1 MAPDGQDFRAIN
13 ALRILP
19 REKSY
24 TIDKVIATGYNTY
37 LSAFEVLIPSLVKA
51 YETLTEGDSLKVI
64 LQEPVSILKKWDYH
78 SGENSVATTLAVYW
92 GEKILRPIYFTTV
105 PEADE
110 NDQVI
115 KTKKFAATATAPQ
128 LLQPLLAA
136 ITELKNNFGTWNIE
150 WGKINRYQRIT
161 GDIQSKFNDDS
172 VSLADGFT
180 SSTWG
185 EIPSFA
191 SHTFNGT
198 KKRYG
203 YNGNSFICAVEFGK
217 RIKAKS
223 LLTGGE
229 SGNPKSSHFFDQ
241 GKMYTNGIFKDVLF
255 YKEDVLKH
263 VERKYHPGK

>member
-115 KTKKFAATATAPQ
+115 KTKKFAATATAQQ

-136 ITELKNNFGTWNIE
+136 ISELKNNFGTWNIE
-150 WGKINRYQRIT
+150 WSWKYRTTTNVTATIAT
-161 GDIQSKFNDDS
+161 K
-172 VSLADGFT
+172 
-180 SSTWG
+180 STTAAVFFRCRNG
-185 EIPSFA
+185 E
-191 SHTFNGT
+191 
-198 KKRYG
+198 
-203 YNGNSFICAVEFGK
+203 
-217 RIKAKS
+217 
-223 LLTGGE
+223 
-229 SGNPKSSHFFDQ
+229 
-241 GKMYTNGIFKDVLF
+241 
-255 YKEDVLKH
+255 
-263 VERKYHPGK
+263 